1 MHSTKQ
7 DNPSTAAAM
16 TVLIAPRDLL
26 VTVIYSYFMVN
37 LLVAYEVILCL
48 WFLHLWIFFLLYI
61 QSLKLTVCQNNIW
74 CKRACYFSNTQPPM
88 DSKMGDREKRFD
100 TKSFRKPAK
109 IFFENEDMNGKA
121 FCLSQV

>member
-37 LLVAYEVILCL
+37 LLVAYEVI
-48 WFLHLWIFFLLYI
+48 
-61 QSLKLTVCQNNIW
+61 
-74 CKRACYFSNTQPPM
+74 
-88 DSKMGDREKRFD
+88 
-100 TKSFRKPAK
+100 
-109 IFFENEDMNGKA
+109 
-121 FCLSQV
+121 